1 MHRFAYPV
9 AMLAS
14 LVVFVLVRSWQ
25 KDSQVLQSIP
35 RRARIG
41 IALAAFCGSM
51 LGSKLPDAVG
61 IVDGKPSG
69 LFADGKSVTTGLLG
83 GYLRSKSSNF
93 GLGLRS
99 KPATA
104 SPCLLLPPWP
114 SDDSAASFMDAATAS
129 QQHFRGEWILAME
142 FSVIRLSCM
151 RVCFIW
157 PVRWHSSLRDVCLN

>member
-1 MHRFAYPV
+1 MHRFAYPWPCWPRWLSSYSYDRGRRIRRFCSRFREGLG
-9 AMLAS
+9 LAS
-14 LVVFVLVRSWQ
+14 LGCALWF
-25 KDSQVLQSIP
+25 D
-35 RRARIG
+35 AG
-41 IALAAFCGSM
+41 IQTAGCCG
-51 LGSKLPDAVG
+51 V
-61 IVDGKPSG
+61 VDGKPSG

-83 GYLRSKSSNF
+83 GYVAVEIVKLGLGFRSK
-93 GLGLRS
+93 R
-99 KPATA
+99 ATA